1 MSTPKQRAALEARM
15 NFANVLPDAERADE
29 FLKHRAATGFVVDDG
44 EDGIKI
50 LTCAHLID
58 HVFTARKPIS
68 AEDANKLF
76 QFRVVCD
83 HAEVHFSQRRGRAR
97 AYSTA
102 TVIDIDCSKDMLLLN
117 IASDKVYSSVSAG
130 GKATTCTSTHPSIH
144 SALIPPQP
152 EAFDIGVMVSWPSEK
167 HLTSVRG
174 QISHCSRTIKV
185 MPGENENGYNMKLY
199 EVDIRS
205 QRGASG
211 SPLLNGQA
219 EFTGLLH
226 GGDVQ
231 FSYFV
236 SLDDILEFLERNG
249 ITRV

>member
-1 MSTPKQRAALEARM
+1 
-15 NFANVLPDAERADE
+15 
-29 FLKHRAATGFVVDDG
+29 
-44 EDGIKI
+44 
-50 LTCAHLID
+50 
-58 HVFTARKPIS
+58 
-68 AEDANKLF
+68 
-76 QFRVVCD
+76 
-83 HAEVHFSQRRGRAR
+83 
-97 AYSTA
+97 
-102 TVIDIDCSKDMLLLN
+102 
-117 IASDKVYSSVSAG
+117 
-130 GKATTCTSTHPSIH
+130 
-144 SALIPPQP
+144 
-152 EAFDIGVMVSWPSEK
+152 
-167 HLTSVRG
+167 
-174 QISHCSRTIKV
+174 